1 MESLFSNIDPLYVIS
16 GVLVGGLVGF
26 TGVGGGSL
34 MTPILILV
42 FGVHPATAVGTD
54 LLYAAATKTGGS
66 LVHGYNKTIDWK
78 VVGKLALGSVPM
90 TVLTVW
96 LLYVL
101 GVDSKATQGIIT
113 KTLGVALLAT
123 AILLFLRKPLMQWY
137 DSHIGEPDPKV
148 VTRLTVLT
156 GAVLGVLVTISSVG
170 AGAIGVTALVMLY
183 PKMDARRIVG
193 SDIAHAV
200 PLTLLAG
207 LGHSILGTINLHILV
222 SLLCGSIPAIVV
234 ASIASA
240 RTSDTIVRVALGVVL
255 LLVCLRFWFLS

>member
-1 MESLFSNIDPLYVIS
+1 MLGLLQNIDPLYVIS

-42 FGVHPATAVGTD
+42 FGIHPASAVGTD
-54 LLYAAATKTGGS
+54 LLYAAATKTGGTA
-66 LVHGYNKTIDWK
+66 VHGFNKTVDWK

-90 TVLTVW
+90 TALTV
-96 LLYVL
+96 LALYYL
-101 GVDSKATQGIIT
+101 GVDSKAVQSIIT
-113 KTLGVALLAT
+113 RTLGIALLVT
-123 AILLFLRKPLMQWY
+123 AILLFLRKPLMRWY
-137 DSHIGEPDPKV
+137 DEKIGEPNPRL

-156 GAVLGVLVTISSVG
+156 GAILGVLVTISSVG

-183 PKMDARRIVG
+183 PRMPAQRIVG

-207 LGHSILGTINLHILV
+207 IGHSVLGTINVHILV
-222 SLLCGSIPAIVV
+222 SLLCGSLPAIVI
-234 ASIASA
+234 ASVASA
-240 RTSDTIVRVALGVVL
+240 RTSDTVVRVALGMVL
-255 LLVCLRFWFLS
+255 LAVVARFWFL